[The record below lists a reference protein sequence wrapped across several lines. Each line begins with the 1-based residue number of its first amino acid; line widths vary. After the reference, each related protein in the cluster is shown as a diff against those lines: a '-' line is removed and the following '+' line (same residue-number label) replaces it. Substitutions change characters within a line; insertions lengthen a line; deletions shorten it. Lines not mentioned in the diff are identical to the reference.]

1 MTQLIATVESLDQG
15 KKLLE
20 AGVDILY
27 FGQDQFGLR
36 LPYSFS
42 REDQATLTDMAHAAG
57 KKVSIAVNAIFHNEG
72 LEAVPDYLLFLKEI
86 GVDSISVGDPGVIQ
100 IMKDPKYQLP
110 YRYDAQVLVT
120 SSRQINFWAERG
132 AIEAVVAREVP
143 RASLEKLAPKVK
155 IPLEF
160 LVYGATCIHQ
170 SRRPLLQNYF
180 NYIKES
186 QEVTK
191 DRGLFISEP
200 KKPDSHFSIY
210 EDYNGTHIFANN
222 DVLLA
227 QHLQELKDMPIGVWK
242 LEGLFASGDNFVAV
256 AELFAQ
262 ARDKVDA
269 GAWTPEEGQVLE
281 NAVRALHPPQRD
293 LDTGFYLYDPDYVK

>member
-242 LEGLFASGDNFVAV
+242 LEGLFAPGDNFVAV

-281 NAVRALHPPQRD
+281 NAVRALHPPKRD